1 MSSEKASRSPMHG
14 YPDAMQLSALAA
26 AASSAASST
35 AYAVDGVVKEA
46 VLFFAAMPPSTG
58 PVRRPGINGFGQ
70 VEISEEVFRLFEI
83 RVHADACSAAEA
95 CAEAHQHATRD
106 RESIGKAALAAS
118 CVGTLAE
125 RTATTAR
132 EVAQLCMGILE
143 EAVQANASPFA
154 RETAKRCAEQA
165 LRSVEAAGVAEQ
177 HSRSLCELLAPVML
191 GNEYHQHFSG
201 GTANQVAATV
211 TLKIPQTPWLGSSQ
225 ELNTSMTSVRRW
237 WDVCSSERNG
247 ASVPKAKLQEDAVSG
262 NNLPNGWE
270 ETISSVDALEKH
282 LARRVADCAALVVP
296 TADLAAD
303 RENECALK
311 AILEWRLG
319 VAMANGCVEEKILSD
334 GHSACFACWRAPAE
348 EALPT
353 ELHEAARGCGQESFS
368 GLVAAL
374 QGATRQPFLEKAP
387 DTSNESEV
395 PCGPFPGPFQHALS
409 EATDFNV
416 DTNDLDARFDCLDWI
431 AHDAA
436 SQGQASGKIGQPPV
450 PLTSSSALAAIASW
464 QVAGLDPSVAES
476 AVEGPLD
483 PTDDA
488 WSIDQMTLRQLH
500 LMSMHSRSKQR
511 RGAAVK
517 HKGGEDG
524 AGPPTASVQS
534 EASPALEPVDDEG
547 DVREF
552 LREVFGDCESPT
564 EEATDDTNAA
574 AVLST
579 SVSQANAT
587 PPASGAVGAARGAAR
602 KKKGKVRSAA
612 APPTPAA
619 RGGTGPCTGAAT
631 STMLSSGLLLS
642 GRPGGKPGADPHRL
656 DRELAHIGPP
666 EDANT
671 SVRGQRDDRQEDD
684 ETLDGTMNM
693 EADAEVLH
701 SMAAWGVNDMQ
712 AGLQQ
717 QIMPL
722 SLGTGYPG
730 QYFPS
735 VLQGMPQSYAE
746 NAENFRWQHSVEGV
760 DHLASCGQDP
770 YNLPPGL
777 GCNAWASLV
786 GLSMQVTPGLS
797 GPLDPR
803 SRVFDASSMWSQ
815 PFPQQPR

>member
-46 VLFFAAMPPSTG
+46 VLFFAAMPPSAG

-177 HSRSLCELLAPVML
+177 HSRSLCEILAPVML

-201 GTANQVAATV
+201 VVGGTANQVAATA
-211 TLKIPQTPWLGSSQ
+211 TPKIPQTPWLDSSQ
-225 ELNTSMTSVRRW
+225 ELNTSMTLVRRW
-237 WDVCSSERNG
+237 WDVCSSEHNG
-247 ASVPKAKLQEDAVSG
+247 ASVPKAKLQDVAVSG
-262 NNLPNGWE
+262 HNLPNGLE

-334 GHSACFACWRAPAE
+334 GHSAGLACWRAPAE
-348 EALPT
+348 EALST
-353 ELHEAARGCGQESFS
+353 ELHEAACGCGQESFS

-374 QGATRQPFLEKAP
+374 QGATRQPLLEKAP
-387 DTSNESEV
+387 VTSNASEV

-431 AHDAA
+431 AHDSAT
-436 SQGQASGKIGQPPV
+436 QGQASRKTGQPPV

-517 HKGGEDG
+517 HKGLEDG
-524 AGPPTASVQS
+524 AGPPTALVQS
-534 EASPALEPVDDEG
+534 EASPALEPVDDEV

-552 LREVFGDCESPT
+552 LREVFGDCEFPT

-579 SVSQANAT
+579 GVSQANAT

-612 APPTPAA
+612 APPAPAA
-619 RGGTGPCTGAAT
+619 RGGTGPCTSAAT
-631 STMLSSGLLLS
+631 STMLSSGPLLS
-642 GRPGGKPGADPHRL
+642 GGPG
-656 DRELAHIGPP
+656 
-666 EDANT
+666 
-671 SVRGQRDDRQEDD
+671 
-684 ETLDGTMNM
+684 
-693 EADAEVLH
+693 
-701 SMAAWGVNDMQ
+701 
-712 AGLQQ
+712 
-717 QIMPL
+717 
-722 SLGTGYPG
+722 
-730 QYFPS
+730 
-735 VLQGMPQSYAE
+735 
-746 NAENFRWQHSVEGV
+746 
-760 DHLASCGQDP
+760 
-770 YNLPPGL
+770 GL

-797 GPLDPR
+797 GSLDPR
-803 SRVFDASSMWSQ
+803 SRVFDASSMWAQ